1 MSAQTVTLAARAY
14 WMADV
19 ADIGYSQ
26 PNRLDI
32 ARTRGITAPG
42 FQAEADCSSLALEA
56 ARQAGLPTGN
66 ASYTGDMRAG
76 LKAAGWTAIPYAQTG
91 GNAAN
96 LYTGDLVLSEAASGG
111 VGHVAVYIGDD
122 RLAEAWI
129 DATGDI
135 GGSAW
140 GDGPGDDNAG
150 ETRVINFYAHPY
162 TVSGRWTHVLR
173 PPATDTT
180 TTAAPAAT
188 TPTQRKDTTMFGITY
203 FSTRYGTTG
212 YALITESAGAY
223 ALDRVG
229 AQVYNDVLPGGFT
242 EVPEHHADMLIRE
255 AWERFN
261 RVTAAPAA
269 ETRVDIDAATASILD
284 AVKDGAK

>member
-1 MSAQTVTLAARAY
+1 MSTANDLARRAY
-14 WMADV
+14 WMCAD

-32 ARTRGITAPG
+32 ARTRGIESPG
-42 FQAEADCSSLALEA
+42 FQAEADCSSLAIEA
-56 ARQAGLPTGN
+56 ARQAGIPTGS

-76 LKAAGWTAIPYAQTG
+76 LEAAGWAVIPYALTG
-91 GNAAN
+91 GNADN

-111 VGHVAVYIGDD
+111 VGHVAVYIGGD

-129 DATGDI
+129 DSTGDI

-140 GDGPGDDNAG
+140 GDGPGDDNNG
-150 ETRVINFYAHPY
+150 ETRVISFYAHPY
-162 TVSGRWTHVLR
+162 TVGGRWTHVLR
-173 PPATDTT
+173 PPASDTT

-203 FSTRYGTTG
+203 FSTRYGMTG
-212 YALITESAGAY
+212 YALITEAAGAY

-269 ETRVDIDAATASILD
+269 ATRVDIDAATASILD

>member
-1 MSAQTVTLAARAY
+1 MSTANSLARRAY
-14 WMADV
+14 WMCAE

-32 ARTRGITAPG
+32 LRTRGINTPE

-56 ARQAGLPTGN
+56 ARQAGIHTGT

-76 LKAAGWTAIPYAQTG
+76 LAAVGWTAIPYAQTG
-91 GNAAN
+91 GSTAN
-96 LYTGDLVLSEAASGG
+96 LYTGDLILSETASGG

-129 DATGDI
+129 DSTGDI
-135 GGSAW
+135 GGRAW

-162 TVSGRWTHVLR
+162 TVSDRWTHVLR
-173 PPATDTT
+173 PPASETT
-180 TTAAPAAT
+180 TTAAHAAS
-188 TPTQRKDTTMFGITY
+188 TPTHRKDTTMFGITY
-203 FSTRYGTTG
+203 FSTRYGMTG
-212 YALITESAGAY
+212 YALITEAAGAY